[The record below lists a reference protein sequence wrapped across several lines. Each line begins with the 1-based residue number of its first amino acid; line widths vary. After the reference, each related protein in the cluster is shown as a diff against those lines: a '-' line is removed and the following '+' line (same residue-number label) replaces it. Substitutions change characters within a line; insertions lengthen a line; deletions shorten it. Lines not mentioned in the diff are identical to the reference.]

1 MPCRVE
7 ALRTI
12 GKTHNVKLIAATA
25 LTIGALVLGTGVAH
39 ADDDSDYINNL
50 KQHGLS
56 PSPGTSES
64 QWEAGAIRAAHDI
77 CGLAAQGQ
85 SRDGIAAHYAAG
97 HPDHGNTVRVTVDA
111 AVATYC
117 PQYWGQ

>member
-1 MPCRVE
+1 MKPVAAV
-7 ALRTI
+7 ALA
-12 GKTHNVKLIAATA
+12 VA
-25 LTIGALVLGTGVAH
+25 ALVLGAAVAH
-39 ADDDSDYINNL
+39 ADNDSDYINNL

-85 SRDGIAAHYAAG
+85 SRDGIAAHYAAR
-97 HPDHGNTVRVTVDA
+97 HPDIGATARVTVDA

-117 PQYWGQ
+117 PQYW